1 MPAKKTSA
9 KPADTLKE
17 NVAKRA
23 VQEVKKA
30 PQKIVEHTL
39 NAALNA
45 VEKAAVQDVKR
56 KAKRVERT
64 AKKVAKKKQDIM
76 AQKTAA
82 RTKSSLNNEGVAIA
96 VNTPAPASAP
106 TPQKTVKTQSKV
118 NLKTKIK
125 EKIKELITPEKEQI
139 FYYDRRQQVALML
152 FYAIIALIVYG
163 IKEMLKFYPSCCNDY
178 LLIALNITEVLIIAA
193 FALTLI
199 VIIFKPTL
207 AIVNKDGIKI
217 DHNQTLSWDD
227 VELAEEKYTSY
238 ITRRPLIALHV
249 TPDNLK
255 KYRLTFMQVLC
266 KNNVFTPFSIPM
278 YAMHPK
284 DAEAIRNAIK
294 RHTKYVDNRN

>member
-1 MPAKKTSA
+1 MPVKKATA
-9 KPADTLKE
+9 KPSKE
-17 NVAKRA
+17 TIAPKQTVAKRA

-39 NAALNA
+39 NAALNT
-45 VEKAAVQDVKR
+45 VEKAAAQDNKR
-56 KAKRVERT
+56 KAKRVEKN
-64 AKKVAKKKQDIM
+64 AKKIAKKKQNIM
-76 AQKTAA
+76 VKKAAA
-82 RTKSSLNNEGVAIA
+82 RNTQNKETTVI
-96 VNTPAPASAP
+96 NTPASQKN
-106 TPQKTVKTQSKV
+106 TRQKTTPAKAKV

-139 FYYDRRQQVALML
+139 FYYDRRQQIALAL

-163 IKEMLKFYPSCCNDY
+163 IKEMLSSAQCNTI
-178 LLIALNITEVLIIAA
+178 LLFALNLTEILIIAA
-193 FALTLI
+193 FVLTVI

-207 AIVNKDGIKI
+207 AIINKDGIKI
-217 DHNQTLSWDD
+217 DHNQTLKWDD

-255 KYRLTFMQVLC
+255 KYHLTFMQVLC
-266 KNNVFTPFSIPM
+266 KNNIFTPFSIPM
-278 YAMHPK
+278 YAMRPK